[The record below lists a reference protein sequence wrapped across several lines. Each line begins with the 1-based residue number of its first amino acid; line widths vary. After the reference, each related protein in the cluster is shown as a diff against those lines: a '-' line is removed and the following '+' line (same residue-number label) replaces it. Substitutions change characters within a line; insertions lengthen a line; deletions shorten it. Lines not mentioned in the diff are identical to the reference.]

1 MFDLVTF
8 LNDLADVFILIA
20 FSAMLIFTASYVV
33 FFRWR
38 KTKAG
43 RAILYVF
50 SALLAVTVLSLL
62 SRWIGQDYWMREWFR
77 VFGWGLVVVAVLNLV
92 RVLWYNFV
100 SKGGSLS
107 LEARTQPN
115 DVIE

>member
-1 MFDLVTF
+1 MSDLPAV
-8 LNDLADVFILIA
+8 LNNIADVFILIA
-20 FSAMLIFTASYVV
+20 FSAMLIFTASYLV

-50 SALLAVTVLSLL
+50 LSLLAVTALSLMA
-62 SRWIGQDYWMREWFR
+62 RWVSTDYWMREWFR
-77 VFGWGLVVVAVLNLV
+77 VVLWGLTVIAVVNLI
-92 RVLWYNFV
+92 RVLWYNFL
-100 SKGGSLS
+100 SKSSPLS
-107 LEARTQPN
+107 LEPRTQPN

>member
-1 MFDLVTF
+1 MFELSSL
-8 LNDLADVFILIA
+8 LNDVADIFILVA

-50 SALLAVTVLSLL
+50 SALLAVTLLSLL

-77 VFGWGLVVVAVLNLV
+77 VVGWGLTVIAVLNLI

-100 SKGGSLS
+100 TGGKPLS
-107 LEARTQPN
+107 LEPRTQPN
-115 DVIE
+115 EVIE